1 MFNSILEDT
10 IFESML
16 EEDINELESYDRTL
30 VDSVLETNDIDLD
43 KCDDDDCDSEAR
55 VEVLEEVQDR
65 GRGLRVERGCG
76 LVREYDLRVCGE
88 DSCDCDP
95 LALSAGELCGV
106 CLCLVGK
113 SDDLQH
119 FRCLPERLPSGDA

>member
-43 KCDDDDCDSEAR
+43 KCDDDDCD
-55 VEVLEEVQDR
+55 D
-65 GRGLRVERGCG
+65 
-76 LVREYDLRVCGE
+76 
-88 DSCDCDP
+88 
-95 LALSAGELCGV
+95 
-106 CLCLVGK
+106 
-113 SDDLQH
+113 SDDLDDDDEDEDDDEDDEDDDDDDIDSILDDIENTEIYDQYSSDY
-119 FRCLPERLPSGDA
+119 RKYY